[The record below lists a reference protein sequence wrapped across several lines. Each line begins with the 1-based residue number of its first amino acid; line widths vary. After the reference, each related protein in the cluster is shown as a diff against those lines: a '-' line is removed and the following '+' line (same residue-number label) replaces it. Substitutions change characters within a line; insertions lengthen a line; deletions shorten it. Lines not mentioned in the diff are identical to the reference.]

1 MSRLFCT
8 FVVEKKTSST
18 KKPVVMIEKFIQY
31 QKQVRG
37 LSPRTCQEYEKELR
51 AFATWAKAEG
61 LKWSTITKQD
71 VDRHTSMLTE
81 RGLKPATVKKR
92 VAAIRGI
99 YNYFVHEGLLN
110 TNPARFCSTP
120 KLAERLPDRADV
132 AQLDAYLSTWPS
144 TGDEE
149 GMHLAVAIM
158 LETGVRAGELL
169 SIKAEDIDPAA
180 HTITVIGKGNKERIV
195 YYGARTAFAL
205 QAYNHASR
213 GPIFAGWTDA
223 KLRWEMY
230 REVGPYA
237 PRCHPH
243 MLRHTFASVMI
254 NRGMDVKTLSTIM
267 GHQHMETTEIY
278 AKLNTTQIGARYNQF
293 KF

>member
-1 MSRLFCT
+1 
-8 FVVEKKTSST
+8 
-18 KKPVVMIEKFIQY
+18 MIEKFIQY
-31 QKQVRG
+31 EKQVRG
-37 LSPRTCQEYEKELR
+37 LSARTCQEYEKELR
-51 AFATWAKAEG
+51 AFAIWAKVEG

-71 VDRHTSMLTE
+71 VDKHTSMLTA
-81 RGLKPATVKKR
+81 RGMKPASVKKR
-92 VAAIRGI
+92 VSAIRSI
-99 YNYFVHEGLLN
+99 YNYFVHEGMLK
-110 TNPARFCSTP
+110 TNPARYCSTP
-120 KLAERLPDRADV
+120 KQAERLPERADV
-132 AQLDAYLSTWPS
+132 AQLDAYLNTWPS
-144 TGDEE
+144 TRDEE

-169 SIKAEDIDPAA
+169 NIKVEDIDAAA
-180 HTITVIGKGNKERIV
+180 HTIRVIGKGNKERIV
-195 YYGARTAFAL
+195 YYGERTAFGL
-205 QAYNHASR
+205 QAYNHASS
-213 GPIFAGWTDA
+213 GPIFAGWTDY

-230 REVGPYA
+230 KQVGPFS

-243 MLRHTFASVMI
+243 MLRHTFASVML